1 MPTRL
6 LLLVLVLTV
15 HTQRHV
21 FAERQLIILPE
32 KIEFTEERASQ
43 TFAVFEKNASGGIG
57 RVLNPAEYVPTLEDG
72 SVANIA
78 GGMLTPSKDGNTLLK
93 IKTEDGATAETQV
106 SVANIGSNTSISFR
120 HDIEPL
126 LTKLNCNAGACHG
139 ALAGKGGFRL
149 SLRGYDPEFDYRTIT
164 RESLGRRVEF
174 ADPAKSLL
182 LTKPTGALPHKGGL
196 RLDTDSHDYRT
207 LSAWIASGCAAPTS
221 DDPALTNITVE
232 PSESTLAP
240 QDITKM
246 LVTAHYDNGTTRD
259 VTRWAKF
266 SSTDDSIA
274 TVDEAGNVLVGDS
287 GQGAI
292 LVWFSSK
299 VNLARITV
307 PYPNQLNPEVFT
319 NAPRRNLIDEANLA
333 QLAKL
338 NLPPSPRCDDATFL
352 RRATID
358 TIGRLPSP
366 EERQTYFGK
375 PEKERRGWLI
385 DHLLASDDYVDYWT
399 YKWCD
404 LLLINGTKLR
414 PVAVKTYYQW
424 VRDAVENRTPWDQFV
439 RQILTATG
447 GSDQNG
453 ATNFYALHQSP
464 EEMTENASQAF
475 LGLSI
480 GCAKCHNHPLEKW
493 TNDQYY
499 AMANLF
505 SRVRAKGWG
514 GDGRNG
520 DGIRTLFVSTTGEL
534 IQPNRGKPQP
544 PAPLDAEPI
553 AFSDTSD
560 RREVLADWMT
570 APENPYF
577 SRAITNRIWANF
589 FGRGLVE
596 QVDDLRLSN
605 PATNETLLAAVAE
618 YITKAEFDLPKL
630 MKLILQSETY
640 QRTSVATPEN
650 AKENK
655 YNSRYYPR
663 RMMAEVLLDS
673 IDQTLGTT
681 TQFNE
686 IAFPGADTQ
695 KTEFYAEGTRAI
707 QLYDAAVKSYF
718 LKTFG
723 RNPREITCECE
734 RSDDPSMVQVL
745 HLSNGDT
752 LNPKLAS
759 QTNLIATM
767 LANASTDA
775 EIIEQLFIAALSR
788 SPSPDEQERLLA
800 IVKEYGDD
808 RSTALQDVAWS
819 VLTSAEFTFNH

>member
-6 LLLVLVLTV
+6 LLLLLALLI
-15 HTQRHV
+15 HPQLRLQ
-21 FAERQLIILPE
+21 AERQIVILPG
-32 KIEFTEERASQ
+32 KIELADDRAAQ
-43 TFAVFEKNASGGIG
+43 TFSVYETSESGEIG
-57 RVLNPAEYVPTLEDG
+57 RVLNSSEFSVSLQDHSLVSIRDNIVYPLKNGETSLE
-72 SVANIA
+72 VAA
-78 GGMLTPSKDGNTLLK
+78 KDGARVA
-93 IKTEDGATAETQV
+93 ATV
-106 SVANIGSNTSISFR
+106 SVSNMETAKAISFR
-120 HDIEPL
+120 HDVEPL
-126 LTKLNCNAGACHG
+126 LTKLNCNSGACHG

-149 SLRGYDPEFDYRTIT
+149 SLRGYDPEFDHRTIT
-164 RESLGRRVEF
+164 RESLGRRVEY

-196 RLDTDSHDYRT
+196 RLETESPDYQT
-207 LSAWIASGCAAPTS
+207 LSTWITSGGPPPSS
-221 DDPALTNITVE
+221 DDSTLTGITVE
-232 PSESTLAP
+232 PSDSTLRP
-240 QDITKM
+240 QDLSKL
-246 LVTAHYDNGTTRD
+246 LVTAHYDNGQTRD

-266 SSTDDSIA
+266 TSTDDSIA
-274 TVDEAGNVLVGDS
+274 SVDEAGNVTVVDS

-307 PYPNQLNPEVFT
+307 PYPNQLSPEVFT
-319 NAPRRNLIDEANLA
+319 NAPQRNLIDDENLK

-358 TIGRLPSP
+358 TIGRLPTT
-366 EERQTYFGK
+366 EERQTYFDK
-375 PEKERRGWLI
+375 PEQDRRDWLI

-424 VRDAVENRTPWDQFV
+424 VRDAVANRTPWDQFV
-439 RQILTATG
+439 RKILTATG

-553 AFSDTSD
+553 AFSNTSD

-577 SRAITNRIWANF
+577 ARAITNRIWANY

-605 PATNETLLAAVAE
+605 PATNEPLLDATARF
-618 YITKAEFDLPKL
+618 ITSAEFDLPQL

-640 QRTSVATPEN
+640 QRSSVAAPEN
-650 AKENK
+650 ANENK
-655 YNSRYYPR
+655 YHSRYYPR

-681 TQFNE
+681 TKFDE

-695 KTEFYAEGTRAI
+695 KTEFYTEGTRAI

-759 QTNLIATM
+759 ETNLIAKM
-767 LANASTDA
+767 LEKASTDE
-775 EIIEQLFIAALSR
+775 EIITQLFLAALSR
-788 SPSPDEQERLLA
+788 EPSSSELESLKA
-800 IVKEYGDD
+800 IVLEYGDD
-808 RSTALQDVAWS
+808 RRTALQDVAWS
-819 VLTSAEFTFNH
+819 ILTSAEFTFNH